1 MIRSVDTLS
10 KIFLP
15 DNFPMGPRGQLTLPL
30 LGTTLLAKCDASFK
44 SMKHGLRGTMLK
56 VRFPGHQCFRRSDRV
71 SLRKIPI

>member
-30 LGTTLLAKCDASFK
+30 LGTTLLAKCDRFFQIDETRLKRHNAEGPISWT
-44 SMKHGLRGTMLK
+44 SM
-56 VRFPGHQCFRRSDRV
+56 FPA
-71 SLRKIPI
+71 K